1 MYGGP
6 ALVQPL
12 LPALIDVCLKVA
24 GRAGRATRAGV
35 GGSQDPSQVSI
46 VETAKQPSKCVGHC
60 AQLRFPVGGSGVD
73 SGGMARVAKWD
84 CTPGTLSRIFVTSS
98 SWTRRFVAAT
108 DLRLLHCDA
117 WRAAV

>member
-60 AQLRFPVGGSGVD
+60 AQLRFPVG
-73 SGGMARVAKWD
+73 AE
-84 CTPGTLSRIFVTSS
+84 L
-98 SWTRRFVAAT
+98 TRAGW
-108 DLRLLHCDA
+108 HA
-117 WRAAV
+117 WRSGIALLEPFHAFSLLRRLGPGGLLPRPI